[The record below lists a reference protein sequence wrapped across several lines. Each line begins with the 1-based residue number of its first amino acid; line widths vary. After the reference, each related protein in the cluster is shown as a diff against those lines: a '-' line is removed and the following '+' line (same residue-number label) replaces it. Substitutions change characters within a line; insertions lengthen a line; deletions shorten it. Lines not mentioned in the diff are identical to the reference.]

1 MEYNK
6 NNKCKVAI
14 VGVGYVGLTAG
25 VCFANMGNDVTCI
38 DIDPKKIDL
47 LKNGHCTI
55 YEPGLQELLIK
66 AIDDKNIKFTTE
78 YENAYKEADA
88 IFVCVQTPEWENGE
102 ANLSYIKIVIE
113 QIIANMKEDAYV
125 VLKSTI
131 PVGTCES
138 LQKQYNIKN
147 IIFNPE
153 FLSQGEAVINFM
165 QPARIVVGVNNE
177 DSRMIMEKIYEKFE
191 CPKLFMDLKSA
202 EISKYAC
209 NNFLAVKL
217 TYINEISE
225 LCEKLNINVDNV
237 LDVMKLDNRIG
248 NLYMEP
254 GIGYGGSCLPKDTK
268 ALANCARNNGIK
280 LNVVEATIESNKR
293 QRNRLFEKLN
303 KYYPDKQNLKIAVLG
318 LSFKHNTNDLRES
331 QAVESIIKMSGN
343 VKNIMAFDN
352 KIETLESCRKI
363 FHDTENVSFSNN
375 IYDVLKDADA
385 CMIFNKEKEILNL
398 KPNEFA
404 SYMKMPVVLDGRNCF
419 DSVRMIEENVIY
431 NPIGKKQSNK

>member
-1 MEYNK
+1 MESNDLNK
-6 NNKCKVAI
+6 LKVAI

-25 VCFANMGNDVTCI
+25 VCLANMGNDVTCI
-38 DIDPKKIDL
+38 DINDKKIEL
-47 LKNGHCTI
+47 LNSGKSTI
-55 YEPGLQELLIK
+55 YEPGLEELLIK
-66 AIDDKNIKFTTE
+66 ALENKTIKFTTD
-78 YENAYKEADA
+78 YESVYKKADV
-88 IFVCVQTPEWENGE
+88 IFVCVQTPEGENGE
-102 ANLSYIKIVIE
+102 ANLDYIKIVIE
-113 QIIANMKEDAYV
+113 QIISNMKKDAYV

-131 PVGTCES
+131 SVGTCEKI
-138 LQKQYNIKN
+138 QNQYNIKN

-153 FLSQGEAVINFM
+153 FLSQGEAIINFM
-165 QPARIVVGVNNE
+165 KPARIVIGVNNE
-177 DSRMIMEKIYEKFE
+177 DSKIVMEKIYEKFE
-191 CPKLFMDLKSA
+191 CPKLYMDLKSA

-225 LCEKLNINVDNV
+225 LCEKLNINIDDV

-268 ALANCARNNGIK
+268 ALVNCARNNGMK

-303 KYYPDKQNLKIAVLG
+303 KYYPNKQDLKIAVLG

-331 QAVESIIKMSGN
+331 QAVESIIKMAGN

-352 KIETLESCRKI
+352 KMDTIESCRKI
-363 FHDTENVSFSNN
+363 FNDTENVSFSNN

-385 CMIFNKEKEILNL
+385 CMIFNKEKEILEL
-398 KPNEFA
+398 TPNEFV
-404 SYMKMPVVLDGRNCF
+404 SNMKAPVVLDGRNCF
-419 DSVRMIEENVIY
+419 DSVRMIKENVIY